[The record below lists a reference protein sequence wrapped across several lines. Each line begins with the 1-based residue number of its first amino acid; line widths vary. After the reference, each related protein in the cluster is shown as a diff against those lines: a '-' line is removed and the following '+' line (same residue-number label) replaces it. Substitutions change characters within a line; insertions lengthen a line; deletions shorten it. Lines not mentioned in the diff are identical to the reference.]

1 MRQRKISQNLGK
13 DTHVRNQYDNRF
25 KPQAHGTYT
34 MIAGEIEFPQPEP
47 LFKQNL
53 VTVKFARGG
62 RVSTVAYPGA
72 FISPLTGQ
80 MHGLYEGPIPGQMV
94 MVGFENGNS
103 AAPFVVNRY
112 PYQGVGDTFSEMQYL
127 NPLTTAGIDATD
139 VAIGHFS
146 GSFLRFNTGII
157 SGKLPGSISFYAISS
172 VDMSANLNIET
183 ESGLETTFK
192 SLMTGQI
199 EIGTGVTITG
209 ATAHSLVSDLTGE
222 ISVGSLIKIAN
233 SAYGLNEL
241 IAGLITAIQ
250 GITTTNCVVGAPVVL
265 NPASIAAL
273 ESEKAKFA
281 LLLE

>member
-13 DTHVRNQYDNRF
+13 DTHVRSQYDNRF

-34 MIAGEIEFPQPEP
+34 MIAGEVEFPQPEP

-112 PYQGVGDTFSEMQYL
+112 PYQGVGDTASEMQYL
-127 NPLTTAGIDATD
+127 NPLTAAGIDATD

-157 SGKLPGSISFYAISS
+157 SGKLPGS
-172 VDMSANLNIET
+172 VTLSAMTDLELNSNLFIQIKNPFQSMKILID
-183 ESGLETTFK
+183 GLLDLLTNFATAGSPTAQVTDPVTK
-192 SLMTGQI
+192 SL
-199 EIGTGVTITG
+199 
-209 ATAHSLVSDLTGE
+209 
-222 ISVGSLIKIAN
+222 
-233 SAYGLNEL
+233 
-241 IAGLITAIQ
+241 
-250 GITTTNCVVGAPVVL
+250 
-265 NPASIAAL
+265 IAA
-273 ESEKAKFA
+273 EKAKWA
-281 LLLE
+281 LLLKE